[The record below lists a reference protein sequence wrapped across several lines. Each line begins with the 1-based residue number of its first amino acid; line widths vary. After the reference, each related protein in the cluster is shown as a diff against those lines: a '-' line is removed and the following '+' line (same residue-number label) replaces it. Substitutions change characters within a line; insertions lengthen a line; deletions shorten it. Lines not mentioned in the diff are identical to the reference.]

1 MNKIFTIAVCG
12 AAALALSAA
21 PGVTADN
28 PIGQAVQK
36 LGLTP
41 QQLLS
46 LRDFLGPFNRG
57 AEVEASEAG
66 SFVLRDA
73 ASMIYAGEFSLRMRG
88 DGALQVDRI
97 AGPARLDFSRTVQL
111 PLRLLAKSRA
121 QAIAVLTPSQI
132 LSPPPAPGGEPSG
145 AQPLPALPS
154 PQLAGLART
163 PSDSGSVAQW
173 QAVFLADGSG
183 TVSSMRA
190 VLGTPATP
198 MRITSRYYAPV
209 RSDGTRVWRDAVLE
223 FNSDV
228 QLDMN
233 GLETRY
239 SCPAPDACSLHIPT
253 ASSTAFHMI
262 RWQRELIPAVPPR
275 LLAQLAP
282 PPSPGSAITQPA
294 ESTPTQNNPA
304 APSETVQ
311 PSPDAQPT
319 SPDKE
324 QRS

>member
-1 MNKIFTIAVCG
+1 
-12 AAALALSAA
+12 
-21 PGVTADN
+21 
-28 PIGQAVQK
+28 
-36 LGLTP
+36 
-41 QQLLS
+41 LLS

-57 AEVEASEAG
+57 TEVEAAEAG
-66 SFVLRDA
+66 SFILRDA
-73 ASMIYAGEFSLRMRG
+73 ASMIYAGQFSLRMRP

-121 QAIAVLTPSQI
+121 QALAVLRGSQM
-132 LSPPPAPGGEPSG
+132 LSPPAIPGGVSP
-145 AQPLPALPS
+145 QPTSAPFLPA

-163 PSDSGSVAQW
+163 STDSGTVAQW
-173 QAVFLADGSG
+173 RAVFLPDGSG
-183 TVSSMRA
+183 MVSSMRA
-190 VLGTPATP
+190 ALGASTAP

-223 FNSDV
+223 FDSDV
-228 QLDMN
+228 QLDLN

-239 SCPAPDACSLHIPT
+239 SCPAPDACSTRVPALT
-253 ASSTAFHMI
+253 STAFHMI
-262 RWQRELIPAVPPR
+262 RWQRQLIPAVPPR

-294 ESTPTQNNPA
+294 ESTPTQNTPA
-304 APSETVQ
+304 APAERAQ
-311 PSPDAQPT
+311 PAPDAQPT